1 MTQEEFLVRLQD
13 EIQLD
18 SPLKAG
24 DMLCDV
30 DGWDSLAML
39 AMLNVFD
46 EINISVDI
54 EELEAFVSVNDILK
68 KAGFDA

>member
-18 SPLKAG
+18 VPLKAD

-46 EINISVDI
+46 EIQISVDI
-54 EELEAFVSVNDILK
+54 EELEAFVSVKDILK
-68 KAGFDA
+68 KAGFES